1 MELTTSRSANAAV
14 VSVSGRVDSLV
25 AMDFEKGLVGALQEA
40 GGSLVLDCAEL
51 HYISS
56 AGLRALLVA
65 IKKANAAG
73 GELFLC
79 RVSPRIREVLDVSGF
94 TRFTKL
100 FDAVADAAA
109 GLSSGA

>member
-1 MELTTSRSANAAV
+1 MV
-14 VSVSGRVDSLV
+14 VSIGGRVDSVV
-25 AMDFEKGLVGALQEA
+25 AMDFEQALTDALDEA
-40 GGSLVLDCAEL
+40 GGSLVLDCADL
-51 HYISS
+51 AYMSS

-79 RVSPRIREVLDVSGF
+79 RVSTRIREVLDVSGF

-109 GLSSGA
+109 GLSGA